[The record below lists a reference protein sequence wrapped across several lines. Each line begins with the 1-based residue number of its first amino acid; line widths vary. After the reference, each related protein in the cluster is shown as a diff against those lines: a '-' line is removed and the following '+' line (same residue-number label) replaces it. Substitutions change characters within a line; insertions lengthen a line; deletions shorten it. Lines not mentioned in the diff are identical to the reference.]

1 MLILRMKPLSVA
13 VVEGEGGRESEQYNT
28 EKVVTE
34 ITDGHQ
40 NSLWWS
46 SVSFFFEDI
55 DEQNHFYGSS
65 SLGRRDPYLGRRPG
79 QCQVGLFRMSGGKL
93 QDFAR
98 VG

>member
-40 NSLWWS
+40 KFTL
-46 SVSFFFEDI
+46 VVIGVLFFEDI

-65 SLGRRDPYLGRRPG
+65 SLGRRDPYLGRRPD
-79 QCQVGLFRMSGGKL
+79 QCQVGLFRMSSGKL